1 MKRGSIPLTRSNVE
15 KQTKLI
21 KTVCLHID
29 LMQSIYLNLIV
40 MKKLCIILLVFSLM
54 LSGCSWFRGQEDA
67 VMEKKATVT
76 EQEDTVVGK
85 DAKLYRG

>member
-1 MKRGSIPLTRSNVE
+1 
-15 KQTKLI
+15 
-21 KTVCLHID
+21 
-29 LMQSIYLNLIV
+29 